1 MLITGLDK
9 IREAQTVKFPTH
21 DDVRLHFPQYT
32 KGYVTAIF
40 NHKRGAWEYGYCE
53 TKEEAIAH
61 HDTLKQLCGLGLA
74 DWFDYS
80 EMYIYSSFGHSKA
93 TWSLLGCVVDE

>member
-9 IREAQTVKFPTH
+9 IREVQTVKFPSH

-32 KGYVTAIF
+32 KGYVTAFF
-40 NHKRGAWEYGYCE
+40 NYARGAWEFGYCK
-53 TKEEAIAH
+53 TREEAIEH
-61 HDTLKQLCGLGLA
+61 YDTMKKLCAFGLSN
-74 DWFDYS
+74 WRDYS

-93 TWSLLGCVVDE
+93 TWSLLGCMVDA